1 MAGNDKGPGSST
13 EGRGSGTTRDSSS
26 TADFARDWVD
36 LWQSELSARASDPD
50 SLSAWQALAQN
61 WSTLA
66 AQSME
71 TMQAALK
78 ASQEHGYHQGQGK
91 AGAEESGSQQSRP
104 AGQAGAAT
112 PDAPQRPSPA
122 RAASDP
128 RDDALRFLLGRVA
141 ELEERLARLENAPC
155 GGDDRKVA
163 AKPRG
168 GKAPSRGRGGA
179 N

>member
-1 MAGNDKGPGSST
+1 MAGNDTGAGPST
-13 EGRGSGTTRDSSS
+13 EGSGSGTTSDSTS

-78 ASQEHGYHQGQGK
+78 ASQERGCQQEPGQ
-91 AGAEESGSQQSRP
+91 AGGEESGSQQSRSG
-104 AGQAGAAT
+104 GQAGAAT
-112 PDAPQRPSPA
+112 SHAPPRPTPA
-122 RAASDP
+122 RPASDP

-141 ELEERLARLENAPC
+141 ELEKRLARLENAAC
-155 GGDDRKVA
+155 GGDEGKAA

-168 GKAPSRGRGGA
+168 RKASSRESDGK